1 MGAFGF
7 AEFHRSF
14 VSELERDGLVVD
26 VRYNRGGNVSQ
37 LLLARLLRKRLG
49 YRITR
54 WNPAR
59 AFPYESA
66 PGPMV
71 CLTNEL
77 AGSDGDIFSHTWKM
91 HGLGPLIGQRTWG
104 GVTGIWPQQALVDG
118 TVTTQPEYGSWFDDV
133 GYEVENYGTDPDIEV
148 AIAPQDWAA
157 GRDPQMDR
165 GLAELNSLMDTH
177 QLPKPGPHPSMRAPK
192 LPMRS

>member
-1 MGAFGF
+1 MS
-7 AEFHRSF
+7 RQ
-14 VSELERDGLVVD
+14 ELERFVD
-26 VRYNRGGNVSQ
+26 AAEQDSSIRW
-37 LLLARLLRKRLG
+37 LLRHCRTNDALILAGRKLG

-54 WNPAR
+54 WNPPR
-59 AFPYESA
+59 GFPYESA

-71 CLTNEL
+71 CLTNED

-91 HGLGPLIGQRTWG
+91 HGLGPLIGTRTWG

-133 GYEVENYGTDPDIEV
+133 GYDVENYGTDPDIEV
-148 AIAPQDWAA
+148 VISPQDWAA

-165 GLAELNSLMDTH
+165 GLAELLALMDAEE
-177 QLPKPGPHPSMRAPK
+177 LPKPGAHPSMRAPK
-192 LPMRS
+192 LPKRA